1 MFHKKDEILLTKEQ
15 ENTANESLLK
25 GVAERSA
32 TLFLVFGIGSLLYG
46 FQTISFLR
54 LFDTNITLLSNVW
67 PRILLSSAPCFVI
80 YFLQKKISQSTNLK
94 ILLWA
99 IGFPIIYLI
108 NCMIYV
114 WPIIYSGQTQAYL
127 YFHAANMFC
136 ITLSFIMVAPNL
148 KYFAI
153 HFFSLVLTFFVPLL
167 YLLKNDSSI
176 LSLFLNDSLSSLA
189 ISYICATFLYSL
201 RKKLLCYD
209 IKFKD
214 AIKPFLGNSLVNAIS
229 TETLDKLSKH
239 KANGI
244 ILSMDLRGFTNFIK
258 SYDKEITSAFMKDY
272 HNLIT
277 DSFLKQG
284 GHLHKSNG
292 DGHILSFGVMDIAD
306 LSDIASIQTEV
317 EEADERRIAT
327 YLEKIDHAFPLF
339 INGFHQLLNK
349 YNLPNILKIGA
360 GLDIGQIRLI
370 LHGDLNT
377 KMELDIE
384 GEVIIRSTRLE
395 AYSKVLNKNVHD
407 GSSFLTLTNEA
418 FAYLQKNTYTQWI
431 TSDSDLKIRDYPN
444 IENVYYKAWLLPLQ
458 APHKSS
464 RAA

>member
-1 MFHKKDEILLTKEQ
+1 MFLKENEIHLSQDQLKAANSALL
-15 ENTANESLLK
+15 S
-25 GVAERSA
+25 GIAERSS
-32 TLFLVFGIGSLLYG
+32 TFFLVFGLSSLVYG
-46 FQTISFLR
+46 FQTVDVLK
-54 LFDTNITLLSNVW
+54 LFDPTITLFANVW
-67 PRILLSSAPCFVI
+67 PRALFSALPCLI
-80 YFLQKKISQSTNLK
+80 AYYLQKRVLTSSTIK
-94 ILLWA
+94 ILIWA
-99 IGFPIIYLI
+99 IGFPIIYLL
-108 NCMIYV
+108 NCLIYV
-114 WPIIYSGQTQAYL
+114 WPIIFGGKTDAYL
-127 YFHAANMFC
+127 YFHAANIFS
-136 ITLSFIMVAPNL
+136 ITLSYIMVAPNT
-148 KYFAI
+148 KYFLI
-153 HFFSLVLTFFVPLL
+153 HLLSLVLTFFTPIL
-167 YLLKNDSSI
+167 YLLKDNQI
-176 LSLFLNDSLSSLA
+176 LVNLFVNDSLINLV
-189 ISYICATFLYSL
+189 ISYACSTFLFQI

-292 DGHILSFGVMDIAD
+292 DGHILSFGVMDNAD

-407 GSSFLTLTNEA
+407 GSSFLTITNEA

-431 TSDSDLKIRDYPN
+431 ISDSDLKIRDYPN